1 MLACTR
7 DDRAA
12 PPPDS
17 LGIVA
22 NAPDTTP
29 AAADTGCV
37 LALPWRACSVLDR
50 LERAGL
56 APQERG
62 IVRQPFFT
70 VEGRVY
76 VLGDAELQTFIFPD
90 PAAAAT
96 QTAALDSV
104 RVSPP
109 TMSIAWRRKPTLIR
123 SANLVAILL
132 SDDERQTERVA
143 LALEAGL
150 PAAPVP

>member
-1 MLACTR
+1 MFACGR
-7 DDRAA
+7 DERAA

-17 LGIVA
+17 LAVVA
-22 NAPDTTP
+22 NGPDSTTAAP
-29 AAADTGCV
+29 DTGCV

-76 VLGDAELQTFIFPD
+76 VLGDAELQTFIFAD
-90 PAAAAT
+90 TAAAAM

-143 LALEAGL
+143 LAIEAGL
-150 PAAPVP
+150 PAPPVP

>member
-1 MLACTR
+1 MMGCGS

-12 PPPDS
+12 RAADTGATIARTTDS
-17 LGIVA
+17 IA
-22 NAPDTTP
+22 TD
-29 AAADTGCV
+29 ADTGCV
-37 LALPWRACSVLDR
+37 LALPWRHCSVLDR

-62 IVRQPFFT
+62 LVRQPFFT

-76 VLGDAELQTFIFPD
+76 ALGDAELQTFVFPD
-90 PAAAAT
+90 STAAAE

-109 TMSIAWRRKPTLIR
+109 TMAISWRRRPTLIR
-123 SANLVAILL
+123 SHNLVGILL
-132 SDDERQTERVA
+132 SDDDRQTERVS
-143 LALEAGL
+143 LAIGGGL
-150 PAAPVP
+150 PAAP